1 MSGRSLLA
9 VKIALGALGLG
20 LLGGILFSDT
30 AFGINAALWT
40 LALFVSGAIV
50 FRSGQIEVSKKSLA
64 LLLPALFFTIG
75 FALQDSPGLR
85 VANAICLV
93 VSMSFA
99 ATHLQNKSVD
109 KMTLLDSTIGWMVSM
124 VTLIV
129 DTFALWIEDIQWK
142 LIGSKINTRNI
153 TPYLRGIAFAV
164 PIVIVFGLLMASADA
179 VFGKFAATAFKLDLS
194 SAFVHG
200 LRVVAFMSL
209 AVAVMRRAF
218 LGQALNIRPV
228 AKEDDVE
235 RTTSTESIIVV
246 AALDVLFAIFVAIQ
260 FRYLYGGHDMV
271 SATTGLTYSEY
282 ARRGF
287 FELVAITALALPVL
301 LACTHSVANASSTV
315 RKSFKVFAVGL
326 VFMLGVVM
334 ASAIQRMSLY
344 VASLGMSELRLYTSA
359 FMGWMA
365 LVYVAYFL
373 TYLRDRPAKFSYLS
387 LAAGL
392 AVCIGLNA
400 LRPGAFIADYN
411 VAASRFGAHLDVD
424 YLTTLGTDSVPALM
438 RAWPDL
444 NKNDKTVA
452 ANWLQEVDSRW
463 SPDWRSWNW
472 SRNEAHRLIGQKKTE
487 IAALAANGAAIA
499 YSD

>member
-1 MSGRSLLA
+1 
-9 VKIALGALGLG
+9 
-20 LLGGILFSDT
+20 
-30 AFGINAALWT
+30 
-40 LALFVSGAIV
+40 
-50 FRSGQIEVSKKSLA
+50 
-64 LLLPALFFTIG
+64 
-75 FALQDSPGLR
+75 
-85 VANAICLV
+85 
-93 VSMSFA
+93 
-99 ATHLQNKSVD
+99 
-109 KMTLLDSTIGWMVSM
+109 
-124 VTLIV
+124 
-129 DTFALWIEDIQWK
+129 
-142 LIGSKINTRNI
+142 
-153 TPYLRGIAFAV
+153 
-164 PIVIVFGLLMASADA
+164 
-179 VFGKFAATAFKLDLS
+179 
-194 SAFVHG
+194 
-200 LRVVAFMSL
+200 
-209 AVAVMRRAF
+209 
-218 LGQALNIRPV
+218 
-228 AKEDDVE
+228 
-235 RTTSTESIIVV
+235 
-246 AALDVLFAIFVAIQ
+246 
-260 FRYLYGGHDMV
+260 
-271 SATTGLTYSEY
+271 
-282 ARRGF
+282 
-287 FELVAITALALPVL
+287 
-301 LACTHSVANASSTV
+301 
-315 RKSFKVFAVGL
+315 
-326 VFMLGVVM
+326 M

-411 VAASRFGAHLDVD
+411 VAASRSGAHLDVD